1 MTNKLQEQC
10 SCLIDGE
17 LEESECCVILDK
29 ICDKPELKQDLH
41 RYYLIRDAIRT
52 NLPGVVNPNFTQSVM
67 DALEAEPTLLAPRV
81 APRQTPSLTTDSA
94 KVLSFE
100 STTGNDNHVSHIRF
114 YKRAASF
121 AIAASVA
128 TIAVF
133 TFSSTNNINQTSE
146 QLAQMPDSSEFIR
159 LSKSKTAE
167 VNSVNTLPSNPQQTE
182 NMLVSQPIRSMPLP
196 TKSPIV
202 GPNLQI
208 QRYIINHNQHIS
220 SSRLQS
226 VMPYARIVVT
236 KTNNQKPVQEQVQ
249 Q

>member
-1 MTNKLQEQC
+1 MTNKIQEQC

-17 LEESECCVILDK
+17 LEESECCMILDE
-29 ICDKPELKQDLH
+29 INDNPELKQDLH

-52 NLPGVVNPNFTQSVM
+52 NLPGVINTKFSQSVM
-67 DALEAEPTLLAPRV
+67 DALESEPAILAP
-81 APRQTPSLTTDSA
+81 TFTTDSP
-94 KVLSFE
+94 KDSSVESLPRKEHNISHLS
-100 STTGNDNHVSHIRF
+100 F

-133 TFSSTNNINQTSE
+133 TFSSTNNIDQTSDE
-146 QLAQMPDSSEFIR
+146 LAQMPDSSEFIR
-159 LSKSKTAE
+159 LSKSK
-167 VNSVNTLPSNPQQTE
+167 SVAPKSTNALPSDSQLTE
-182 NMLVSQPIRSMPLP
+182 NVLVSQPLGSVPLSAKS
-196 TKSPIV
+196 TVKSPD
-202 GPNLQI
+202 QKI

-236 KTNNQKPVQEQVQ
+236 KTNNQKQIQVQEHAQ